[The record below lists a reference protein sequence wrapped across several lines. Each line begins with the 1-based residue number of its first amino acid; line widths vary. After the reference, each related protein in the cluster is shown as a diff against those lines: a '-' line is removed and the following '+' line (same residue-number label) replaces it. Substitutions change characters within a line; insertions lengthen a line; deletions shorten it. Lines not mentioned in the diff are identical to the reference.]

1 MASARVSRSH
11 ISTELCGNLSHLTRL
26 DQCSALLFVLYFAR
40 VRYLMSRAKL
50 RSIWSYLPAWGAL
63 LLSGGALMGSAR
75 SDVTP
80 RPRPPELIP
89 DLFGRPLSR
98 SDEVVL
104 RLDGENI
111 YFSQGGSAFE
121 ELRLGDTPEAVHLR
135 KLLRDAGGT
144 GQSVSVPIGST
155 IVASGGGGASGWGW
169 KSKEKKPP
177 SSDDGK

>member
-1 MASARVSRSH
+1 
-11 ISTELCGNLSHLTRL
+11 
-26 DQCSALLFVLYFAR
+26 
-40 VRYLMSRAKL
+40 MSRAKL
-50 RSIWSYLPAWGAL
+50 RNIWSYLPVWGAL
-63 LLSGGALMGSAR
+63 LLSGGALMSGAR
-75 SDVTP
+75 ADQP
-80 RPRPPELIP
+80 KPRPPELIP

-155 IVASGGGGASGWGW
+155 IVAGGGGGASGWGW
-169 KSKEKKPP
+169 KSKQKTRPGSE
-177 SSDDGK
+177 SGK